1 MAFNAHVA
9 EHNITAG
16 VIGGMLFGQE
26 NGLVVNGDLTS
37 LSNALAAVDT
47 KQAKKHVA
55 ERTFGA
61 RVKASLSIADSY
73 LSGYTSGTNIGNIT
87 GIENVPVKGRSLV
100 F

>member
-1 MAFNAHVA
+1 MAFKAHVA

-16 VIGGMLFGQE
+16 IIGGMLFGQE

-47 KQAKKHVA
+47 KQAKKHAA
-55 ERTFGA
+55 EATFGE
-61 RVKASLSIADSY
+61 RVKASLRIADQY
-73 LSGYTSGTNIGNIT
+73 LSGYTSGTNISNIT
-87 GIENVPVKGRSLV
+87 GIEDIPTKGRSLV

>member
-16 VIGGMLFGQE
+16 IIGGMLFGQE

-37 LSNALAAVDT
+37 LSNALTAVDAA
-47 KQAKKHVA
+47 QAQKHVA
-55 ERTFGA
+55 EAVFGA
-61 RVKASLSIADSY
+61 RVKASLRIADQY
-73 LSGYTSGTNIGNIT
+73 LSGYTSGTNISNIT
-87 GIENVPVKGRSLV
+87 GIEDVPTKGRSLV

>member
-16 VIGGMLFGQE
+16 IIGGMLFGQE

-37 LSNALAAVDT
+37 LSNALTAVDAA
-47 KQAKKHVA
+47 QAKKHVA
-55 ERTFGA
+55 EAVFGA
-61 RVKASLSIADSY
+61 RVKASLNIANTY
-73 LSGYTSGTNIGNIT
+73 LSGYTSGTNIFNIT
-87 GIENVPVKGRSLV
+87 GIEDVPTKGRSLV